1 MLTESQQRTY
11 DALMPFLSGE
21 TTNRSAVLTGVAG
34 TGKSYLTGKIVI
46 DLVSDGHRVAV
57 AAPTNKAVRVIKE
70 KVELQAGRSVGAN
83 FSSIHSLLGL
93 RLIEHEDGNQSC
105 QPLGEPTLGL
115 FEVLIVDECS
125 MIGEN
130 LFKLIKEYQE
140 EARVLFVGDPAQLPP
155 VAEKEDVS
163 PTFTESEIKV
173 ALTEIVRQAEG
184 SDIIRLSTY
193 VRELPV
199 RVTPSHLYPLLRD
212 LDVRIAKG
220 SRAMVLETA
229 RAAIERQEDARIIA
243 YMNSTVVYYNKT
255 LHAMFHPGSEEPFA
269 VGERAI
275 VHQQCEMLNGFGPV
289 TLITNEEVTISEI
302 SPVEHPEFP
311 HIRSWA
317 VKVTTDLGD
326 TYHGYIAHDALAL
339 EREVAERFDKWRKL
353 KGQGRHEE
361 AKMASASAWAL
372 RKGFAPLR
380 PTHSVTSHKS
390 QGSTFD
396 TAIIDMENMDKM
408 RSTFTFNR
416 GLYVAVTR
424 PRKFLYIIHE

>member
-1 MLTESQQRTY
+1 MLTESQQRVY

-46 DLVSDGHRVAV
+46 DLVSDGHLVAV

-105 QPLGEPTLGL
+105 QPLGEPTLGQ

-125 MIGEN
+125 MIGDN

-140 EARVLFVGDPAQLPP
+140 DARVLFVGDPAQLPP

-184 SDIIRLSTY
+184 SDIIRLSTH

-220 SRAMVLETA
+220 NRAMVLETA

-255 LHAMFHPGSEEPFA
+255 LHNMFYSGEAPFS

-275 VHQQCEMLNGFGPV
+275 IHQQCEMIGEGGNPV
-289 TLITNEEVTISEI
+289 TLITNEEVTVTNI
-302 SPVEHPEFP
+302 SPTEHPEFR
-311 HIRSWA
+311 HIRSWS
-317 VKVTTDLGD
+317 VQVQNDLGD
-326 TYHGYIAHDALAL
+326 LFYGYIAHDAQTL
-339 EREVAERFDKWRKL
+339 EREVAERFDTWRKL
-353 KGQGRHEE
+353 KGQGRYEE
-361 AKMASASAWAL
+361 AKTASASAWAL

-380 PTHSVTSHKS
+380 HAYSVTSHKA

>member
-1 MLTESQQRTY
+1 MLTESQQRAY
-11 DALMPFLSGE
+11 DVLLPFLTGE
-21 TTNRSAVLTGVAG
+21 TTHRSAVLTGVAG

-46 DLVSDGHRVAV
+46 DLVSDGHRIAV

-70 KVELQAGRSVGAN
+70 KVELQAGRSIGAS

-105 QPLGEPTLGL
+105 QPLGEPTLGQ
-115 FEVLIVDECS
+115 FDVIVVDECS
-125 MIGEN
+125 MIGDN
-130 LFKLIKEYQE
+130 LFKLIKAYQDD
-140 EARVLFVGDPAQLPP
+140 ARVLFIGDPAQLPP

-163 PTFTESEIKV
+163 PTFTESELKA

-184 SDIIRLSTY
+184 SDIIRLSTH

-220 SRAMVLETA
+220 NRAMVLETA
-229 RAAIERQEDARIIA
+229 RQAIERQEDARIIA

-255 LHAMFHPGSEEPFA
+255 LHALFHPGEEPFA

-275 VHQQCEMLNGFGPV
+275 VHQQCEMVNEFGPV
-289 TLITNEEVTISEI
+289 TLITNEEVTILEI
-302 SPVEHPEFP
+302 SPVEHPDFP
-311 HIRSWA
+311 QIRSWA
-317 VKVTTDLGD
+317 VKVQTDLGD
-326 TYHGYIAHDALAL
+326 QYYGYVAHDAQGL
-339 EREVAERFDKWRKL
+339 EREVAERFDAWRKL
-353 KGQGRHEE
+353 KGQGRYEE

-380 PTHSVTSHKS
+380 HVYSCTSHKA